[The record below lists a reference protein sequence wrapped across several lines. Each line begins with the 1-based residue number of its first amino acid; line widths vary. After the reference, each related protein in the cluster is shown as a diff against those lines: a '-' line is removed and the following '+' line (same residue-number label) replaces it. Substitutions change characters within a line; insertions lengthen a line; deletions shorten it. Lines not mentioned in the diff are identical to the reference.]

1 MPDYEKITWYDRV
14 VDQNGQVIQ
23 EGTPLS
29 AANMNR
35 MEAGI
40 DLAANTVGALVAEA
54 LTQINALKKE
64 LDKWQNQKLVQGT
77 VYIYN
82 KYVIEGCIISAM
94 TNSRYLQIS
103 RTGTYTPGDASRVYV
118 DGKLVLIPDEQMIA
132 MVPMGDGV
140 SAKDYYAY
148 IDYDSA
154 AGRYKVYLRESS
166 QVPAGKLLLYKVTV
180 PATDQNTDLSAVT
193 ITSVRRI
200 EQGNVYYASAP
211 YAIVSLPS
219 SAYAQIN
226 YPDYDVHVTV
236 EDASDM
242 DRVGQVIV
250 YDKTANGFKLRH
262 TGAADNVKVRWT
274 ILNPNVK

>member
-29 AANMNR
+29 ATNMNR

-40 DLAANTVGALVAEA
+40 DLAANVVGMLAVEA
-54 LTQINALKKE
+54 LTQISALKKE
-64 LDKWQNQKLVQGT
+64 LDKWQNQRMIQGIA
-77 VYIYN
+77 YIYN
-82 KYVIEGCIISAM
+82 KFVIEGCIISAM
-94 TNSRYLQIS
+94 PNSRYLQIS
-103 RTGTYTPGDASRVYV
+103 RTGTYTASDASRVYV
-118 DGKLVLIPDEQMIA
+118 DGKQVLIYDEQMIA

-200 EQGNVYYASAP
+200 EQSNVYYTSDP

-236 EDASDM
+236 EDASDVG
-242 DRVGQVIV
+242 RVGQVIV

>member
-29 AANMNR
+29 ATNMNR

-40 DLAANTVGALVAEA
+40 DLAANTVGTLVIEA
-54 LTQINALKKE
+54 LTQINVLKKE
-64 LDKWQNQKLVQGT
+64 LDKWQNQKLMQGT

-82 KYVIEGCIISAM
+82 KFVIEGCIISAM
-94 TNSRYLQIS
+94 QNSRYLQIS
-103 RTGTYTPGDASRVYV
+103 RTGTYTAGDASRVYV
-118 DGKLVLIPDEQMIA
+118 DGKQVLIYDDQMIA
-132 MVPMGDGV
+132 MVPMGDG
-140 SAKDYYAY
+140 STNKDYYTY

-154 AGRYKVYLRESS
+154 AGRYKVFLREAS
-166 QVPAGKLLLYKVTV
+166 QVPAGKLLLYKITV
-180 PATDQNTDLSAVT
+180 PATDQNMDLSAVT

-200 EQGNVYYASAP
+200 EQGNVYYTSDP

-219 SAYAQIN
+219 YAYSQLN
-226 YPDYDVHVTV
+226 YPDYDVVCTV

-242 DRVGQVIV
+242 QRVGQLIV
-250 YDKTANGFKLRH
+250 YDKTANGFKIKH